1 MTDKVQLPQL
11 ISILSPRPA
20 GVLPRGRN
28 NPKGADPQRNYRCPE
43 DKWKSITEACDL
55 LGMNP
60 AEFARWVTYSA
71 ANEVLRIA
79 REQKVAPTPVQVEVQ
94 NNKPQNVIETRKV
107 INPYGLKS

>member
-1 MTDKVQLPQL
+1 MTDKVQLPEK

-28 NPKGADPQRNYRCPE
+28 NPKGADPQRNYRCPD
-43 DKWKSITEACDL
+43 DKFKSIQEACDL

-60 AEFARWVTYSA
+60 AEFARWVTFLA

-79 REQKVAPTPVQVEVQ
+79 REQKVAPPVQQVKVVDK
-94 NNKPQNVIETRKV
+94 KPTTVVPARVVN
-107 INPYGLKS
+107 NPYGLK